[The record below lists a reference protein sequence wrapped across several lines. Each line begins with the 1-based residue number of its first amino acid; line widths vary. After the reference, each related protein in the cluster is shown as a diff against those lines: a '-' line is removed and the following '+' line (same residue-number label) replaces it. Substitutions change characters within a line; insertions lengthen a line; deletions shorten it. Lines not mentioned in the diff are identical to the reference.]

1 MTGPTLSSLFCQ
13 AIATA
18 LWIVV
23 SSAAAS
29 RTFVLPRCPQPPDTG
44 TKTLGTASTH
54 NACCFRV
61 SLTMA
66 QAPNG
71 SEDRPIHAEIRVPHV
86 RSLHGT
92 WHGHGDAAKI
102 VGVHGATVTKFQATL
117 MLVNLLPRQNGRMLP
132 R

>member
-1 MTGPTLSSLFCQ
+1 MSALDPKRTLQPGPFGSDVKQTYWVRRLFCLFTCCFGALFCQ

-44 TKTLGTASTH
+44 TETLGTASTQ

-66 QAPNG
+66 QAPSG
-71 SEDRPIHAEIRVPHV
+71 
-86 RSLHGT
+86 
-92 WHGHGDAAKI
+92 
-102 VGVHGATVTKFQATL
+102 
-117 MLVNLLPRQNGRMLP
+117 
-132 R
+132 